1 MTRFAPLSLTLAFFL
16 AASIGC
22 ADASAERQEE
32 LAQLRAQRRSLLTQ
46 FSSVQQAIRRVQ
58 GAALEESGVKAA
70 QDTFNAVM
78 RRAVLRDD
86 PESVELLDRARVVG
100 RDLEAMATPLLLQPG
115 EEDQRPKSPEER
127 AAVAAELAEVERQL
141 RPVIDRA
148 FLDPG
153 VAHAFS
159 VLRDSVVAAMLRID
173 PEAQRSMDMMADYE
187 ARIAEVDAELARLS
201 Q

>member
-1 MTRFAPLSLTLAFFL
+1 MTRLVPLSLTLAVFL
-16 AASIGC
+16 AAAAGC
-22 ADASAERQEE
+22 SDASAQRQEE
-32 LAQLRAQRRSLLTQ
+32 LAQLRAQRRSLLNQ
-46 FSSVQQAIRRVQ
+46 FSSVQHAIRRVQ
-58 GAALEESGVKAA
+58 AAALQEPGVKAA

-86 PESVELLDRARVVG
+86 PESVELLDRAQVVG

-115 EEDQRPKSPEER
+115 EEDPRPESPEER

-148 FLDPG
+148 FQDPQ
-153 VAHAFS
+153 VAQAFS
-159 VLRDSVVAAMLRID
+159 ALRDSVVATMLRFD
-173 PEAQRSMDMMADYE
+173 PGVQRSIDLMAEYE
-187 ARIAEVDAELARLS
+187 GRVAEVDAEIARLS